1 MSNQGITVFRTAPY
15 GAQAIAGEIRIV
27 HRDEVR
33 IIGSAFRVVQ
43 VTMRVRSTEEQQVV
57 WEYVAPTEYDS
68 LVRAVVAALRVRR
81 DLEKTQAVET
91 ARAAEGMPETRRVSA

>member
-1 MSNQGITVFRTAPY
+1 MNNQGITVFRTAPY
-15 GAQAIAGEIRIV
+15 GEKAIADEIRIV

-43 VTMRVRSTEEQQVV
+43 VTMRVRSTENQQVV
-57 WEYVAPTEYDS
+57 WEYVAPTEYAS

-81 DLEKTQAVET
+81 DFEKTQAEES
-91 ARAAEGMPETRRVSA
+91 ARAEEVMRETRRVSA